1 MVAKIPIRTVFDG
14 STATGLAE
22 FQSGEFIDLAQGG
35 IGASL
40 SIGSAGQVL
49 KVNSGASALEFGT
62 AGVAAAQTTIT
73 SIFAT
78 DLILGEDTQTAID
91 FGTANEIDF
100 KVDNAARLTLT
111 ASALHPVTDDQIDLG
126 TASLEFKNAFFD
138 GTVTS
143 DAFAGPLTGA
153 VTGDVTGNADTA
165 TALATARTIGGTS
178 FDGSANIAVGLAAT
192 ATALA
197 SARTIGGTSF
207 DGTANIAVGLAAT
220 ATALANARTIGGTS
234 FDGTANIAVG
244 LATLATTVTVT
255 DNEDTN
261 ENNVLVFVAGADA
274 DGGNVGLESDGNL
287 IYNPST
293 GTLSVPNMVV
303 SGTQT
308 IADTVTMQAENAIVF
323 EGATADLHETTLT
336 IVDPTADRTINL
348 PNQSGTVPV
357 LAAASNTAVTST
369 PEELNALDGITAVV
383 GELNALDIG
392 STAVGTAVASKAV
405 ILDSSKDYTG
415 IRNLTISGEI
425 DAATGDYSGAV
436 DIAGATTV
444 VALTASG
451 LVTAGAKIDMNGTEL
466 ILDADADTS
475 ITADTDDQIDIRIAG
490 ADDFT
495 FTANTFTAVSG
506 STIAAQALTATTIT
520 ASGIVKT
527 DDATDATSTTDGS
540 LQTDGGLS
548 VVKDAILGND
558 VTLISDAA
566 VLKFGVNAEVTLT
579 HVHDTGLLL
588 NSTNVIQFNDASQN
602 IGAPTNAILDINATD
617 EIELNATL
625 VDVNANLD
633 VSGTIVSGGVI
644 TGTGFTAGS
653 AVLAESEL
661 ELLDG
666 LTAGTAIASK
676 VVTTDASIDT
686 TGQRNLTISGEL
698 DAATL
703 DISGAIDVAGN
714 SVLASVD
721 VTGVATAATF
731 EPDGDTASGDNAAIG
746 YTSVLGLILTGEGST
761 NDVTIVNDADT
772 TVMGVATGT
781 TTVNFAGQL
790 NGGTIILA
798 ETDTDTSN
806 TGSITIDFS
815 AHQNFVLTLTGSVT
829 LANPSTE
836 TVGQAG
842 VFVFIQDGTGS
853 RTLSLGTDYE
863 SPAGGGITLSTA
875 ANAVDV
881 VPYFVK
887 AANSIQLGAPQLAFS

>member
-49 KVNSGASALEFGT
+49 KVNSGASALEFGA
-62 AGVAAAQTTIT
+62 AGFAAAQTTIT

-153 VTGDVTGNADTA
+153 VTGNADTA

-220 ATALANARTIGGTS
+220 ATALATARTIGGTS

-274 DGGNVGLESDGNL
+274 DGGNVGLESDGHL

-293 GTLSVPNMVV
+293 GTLSVPNIVV

-323 EGATADLHETTLT
+323 EGASADEHETTLT
-336 IVDPTADRTINL
+336 IIDPTGDRTINL

-602 IGAPTNAILDINATD
+602 IGAPSNAILDINATD

-731 EPDGDTASGDNAAIG
+731 EPDGDTAAGDNAAIG
-746 YTSVLGLILTGEGST
+746 YTAAEGLILTGQGST
-761 NDVTIVNDADT
+761 NDITIKNDADAD
-772 TVMGVATGT
+772 VIEIPTGT
-781 TTVNFAGQL
+781 TNVTVAGGL
-790 NGGTIILA
+790 TVGAVVLA
-798 ETDTDTSN
+798 ATDTDTSN
-806 TGSITIDFS
+806 TGSVTLDFS
-815 AHQNFVLTLTGSVT
+815 ANQNFVLTFTGNVT

-836 TVGQAG
+836 AVGQAG
-842 VFVFIQDGTGS
+842 VIVCIQDGTGS

-863 SPAGGGITLSTA
+863 TAAGGGITLSTA

-881 VPYFVK
+881 IPYFVK
-887 AANSIQLGAPQLAFS
+887 ASASIQLGAPQLAFS

>member
-1 MVAKIPIRTVFDG
+1 MAVKVPIRTVFDG

-22 FQSGEFIDLAQGG
+22 YQSGEFIALAHGG
-35 IGASL
+35 IGAAL

-49 KVNSGASALEFGT
+49 KVNSGGSALEFGT
-62 AGVAAAQTTIT
+62 GAVAAAQTTIT
-73 SIFAT
+73 SILAT
-78 DLILGEDTQTAID
+78 DLIIGEDTQTAID
-91 FGTANEIDF
+91 FGTVNEIDF

-602 IGAPTNAILDINATD
+602 IGAPSNAILDINATD

-731 EPDGDTASGDNAAIG
+731 EPDGDTAAGDNAAIG

-815 AHQNFVLTLTGSVT
+815 AHQNFVLTLTGSIT

-836 TVGQAG
+836 AVGQAG

-863 SPAGGGITLSTA
+863 SPASGGITLSTA

-887 AANSIQLGAPQLAFS
+887 ASGSIQLGAPQLAFG

>member
-49 KVNSGASALEFGT
+49 KVNSGASALEFGSAAI
-62 AGVAAAQTTIT
+62 AGAQTTIT

-143 DAFAGPLTGA
+143 YAFAGPLTGA

-207 DGTANIAVGLAAT
+207 DGTANIAVGLA
-220 ATALANARTIGGTS
+220 
-234 FDGTANIAVG
+234 
-244 LATLATTVTVT
+244 TLATTVTVT

-274 DGGNVGLESDGNL
+274 DGGNVGLESDGHL

-293 GTLSVPNMVV
+293 GTLSVPNIVV

-602 IGAPTNAILDINATD
+602 IGAPSNAILDINATD

-644 TGTGFTAGS
+644 TGTAFTAGS
-653 AVLAESEL
+653 AVLAEAEL

-731 EPDGDTASGDNAAIG
+731 EPDGDTAAGDNAAIG

-815 AHQNFVLTLTGSVT
+815 THQNFVLTLTGSVT